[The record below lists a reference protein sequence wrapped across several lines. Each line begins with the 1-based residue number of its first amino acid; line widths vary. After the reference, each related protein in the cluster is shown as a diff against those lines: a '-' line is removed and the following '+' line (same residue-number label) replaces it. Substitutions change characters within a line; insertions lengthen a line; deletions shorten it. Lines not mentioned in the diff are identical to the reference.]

1 MGMNFKRYLKTTA
14 VCAVLLGC
22 LSVQSPVFAAECNID
37 NRFWRD
43 AEVVSKFD
51 LLGHQRSSLIA
62 LRATETFRI
71 NLSGNS
77 QAKASSSFSMAA
89 NESVSI
95 TAAFSPASA
104 TLDIG
109 LIDSDGSFHYFSVT
123 GGTVNKTIWIP
134 ENGSY
139 TLGIRNNASYKV
151 DISGYV
157 NY

>member
-1 MGMNFKRYLKTTA
+1 MGMNFKKYLKTIA
-14 VCAVLLGC
+14 VCTVLLGC
-22 LSVQSPVFAAECNID
+22 LSIQSPVFAAECNID
-37 NRFWRD
+37 NRSWRGM
-43 AEVVSKFD
+43 EVVSKFD
-51 LLGHQRSSLIA
+51 LLGQQRSSLIA
-62 LRATETFRI
+62 PRATETFRI

-77 QAKASSSFSMAA
+77 QTKASSSFSMAA
-89 NESVSI
+89 NEPVSI

-104 TLDIG
+104 ILDIG
-109 LIDSDGSFHYFSVT
+109 LIDSDGSFYYFSVT

-139 TLGIRNNASYKV
+139 TLGIRNNSSDEI